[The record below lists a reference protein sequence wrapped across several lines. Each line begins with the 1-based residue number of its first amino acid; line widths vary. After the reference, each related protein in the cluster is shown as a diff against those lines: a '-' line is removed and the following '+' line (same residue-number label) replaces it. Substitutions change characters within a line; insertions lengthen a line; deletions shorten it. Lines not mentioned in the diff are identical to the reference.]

1 MRRLILAALFAILSA
16 AALATAGEFVPLNDR
31 YTIELFDGWT
41 IVDDFAD
48 SPYYRAFVTFGRY
61 CVNIRA
67 ISPEHY
73 VKWLLDNNKK
83 IDRWARDTYY
93 DQYLSQRLLEEPVE
107 QALARGIEFA
117 VDWAEENAS
126 RSQDFFRYSNANRVM
141 YAITTGRISAWII
154 YNCASGQA
162 FLDELDSDSVITL
175 WPYIDS
181 DRWQR
186 KFVNYPADR
195 EYCREILA
203 QAGW

>member
-1 MRRLILAALFAILSA
+1 M
-16 AALATAGEFVPLNDR
+16 
-31 YTIELFDGWT
+31 
-41 IVDDFAD
+41 
-48 SPYYRAFVTFGRY
+48 
-61 CVNIRA
+61 
-67 ISPEHY
+67 
-73 VKWLLDNNKK
+73 
-83 IDRWARDTYY
+83 
-93 DQYLSQRLLEEPVE
+93 E

-162 FLDELDSDSVITL
+162 FLDELDPDSVITL

-186 KFVNYPADR
+186 KFINYPADR